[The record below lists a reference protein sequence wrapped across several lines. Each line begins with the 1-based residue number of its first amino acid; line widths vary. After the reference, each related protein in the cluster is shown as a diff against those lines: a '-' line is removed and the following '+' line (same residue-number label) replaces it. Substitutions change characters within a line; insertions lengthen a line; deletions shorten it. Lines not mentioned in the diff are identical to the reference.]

1 MRLLPILKIQYWSQL
16 LFLDLQFSLRRLSTI
31 IWVVSKRKSKRF
43 LHTNDLAFNVRSQR
57 GHDSLIYCISLSY
70 SLSLTLLL
78 SLSLSVSQCRGRA
91 LVCVCA
97 SCVPN
102 VGWTESRT
110 RLTNEDGPAPSFD
123 FSVELFLFSSEV
135 GDVICNL
142 KSLYLASTNF
152 TAPSVF

>member
-57 GHDSLIYCISLSY
+57 GHDSLILLHLPLLLSY
-70 SLSLTLLL
+70 SLSLFRSLNVEEELLFVFVL
-78 SLSLSVSQCRGRA
+78 RA
-91 LVCVCA
+91 
-97 SCVPN
+97 VPN